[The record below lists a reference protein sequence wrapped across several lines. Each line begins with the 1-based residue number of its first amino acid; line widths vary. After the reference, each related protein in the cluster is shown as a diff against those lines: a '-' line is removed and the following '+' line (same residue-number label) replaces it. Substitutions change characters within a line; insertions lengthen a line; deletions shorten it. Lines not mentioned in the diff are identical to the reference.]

1 MKKINLRRWLR
12 YKYCNFVRIKD
23 HPGSIATGA
32 ALGISFDVLPT
43 FGLGVIFAYFLAS
56 VLRVNRVST
65 IISAVVF
72 KLCIPLFAYL
82 NLLTGSLV
90 MDEPMQKTAVGS
102 NQNWLHYDWS
112 TVGASFLVGS
122 VINATLIYVLAYVIT
137 YYFVI
142 WRRKRIAYR
151 KNRTDKRGP
160 VKL

>member
-1 MKKINLRRWLR
+1 MGKINLRRWLR
-12 YKYCNFVRIKD
+12 YKYCKFVRIKD
-23 HPGSIATGA
+23 RPGSIATGA

-56 VLRVNRVST
+56 VLRVNRVAT

-90 MDEPMQKTAVGS
+90 MGEPMQKAAAGS
-102 NQNWLHYDWS
+102 SHGWLHYDWS
-112 TVGASFLVGS
+112 AVGVSFLVGS
-122 VINATLIYVLAYVIT
+122 VINAAIFYVLAYLIT

-142 WRRKRIAYR
+142 WRRKRTAER
-151 KNRTDKRGP
+151 KKPANPSKHS
-160 VKL
+160 KL